1 MFGRESVPFMD
12 LTSTRVRSSWI
23 LQGSITFSITSAVPI
38 SIPSLFPPV
47 RVGLLLI
54 SEKTIIT
61 HIKQLLYIYVW
72 GEKKQDLKTKQ
83 QEPQTKLHCRQNLKD
98 EPDARKRVG

>member
-12 LTSTRVRSSWI
+12 LTSTRARSSWI
-23 LQGSITFSITSAVPI
+23 LQGSITFSITGAVPI

-72 GEKKQDLKTKQ
+72 KKKTRLKNKTARTANKAALQ
-83 QEPQTKLHCRQNLKD
+83 SKPQR
-98 EPDARKRVG
+98 